1 MAQAGALA
9 RAACAG
15 LEQPTMRLTALIAA
29 SALAAAAAHAAPSKG
44 IEVTGA
50 WSRPAVA
57 GFNGVGYMT
66 LSNHGRRAEALVK
79 VESPAAR
86 AVEIHR
92 SAEANGVMSMAP
104 APRVEIAP
112 GKTVSFAPGAYH
124 LMFLGLKT
132 TLKPGDRLPAVLV
145 FSDGR
150 RIGLDFAVGSGAPP
164 RHSDAGG

>member
-1 MAQAGALA
+1 
-9 RAACAG
+9 
-15 LEQPTMRLTALIAA
+15 MRFPALIAA
-29 SALAAAAAHAAPSKG
+29 FALLAGAADAAVHADG
-44 IEVTGA
+44 VEVTGA

-66 LSNHGRRAEALVK
+66 LANRGRRPEALVR

-86 AVEIHR
+86 TVEIHR

-104 APRVEIAP
+104 AARVEIAP

-124 LMFLGLKT
+124 LMFLGLKK

-150 RIGLDFAVGSGAPP
+150 RLGLDFAVGSGAPP

>member
-1 MAQAGALA
+1 
-9 RAACAG
+9 
-15 LEQPTMRLTALIAA
+15 MRLLAPIAAVSLIAVGPA
-29 SALAAAAAHAAPSKG
+29 VGGVRADGVVA
-44 IEVTGA
+44 TGA

-66 LSNHGRRAEALVK
+66 LANHGRRAEALVR
-79 VESPAAR
+79 VESPVAR

-92 SAEANGVMSMAP
+92 SAEAHGVMSMAP
-104 APRVEIAP
+104 APRVEIPP
-112 GKTVSFAPGAYH
+112 GGAVSFAPGGYH
-124 LMFLGLKT
+124 LMFLGLKK

-164 RHSDAGG
+164 GHSDAGG

>member
-1 MAQAGALA
+1 
-9 RAACAG
+9 
-15 LEQPTMRLTALIAA
+15 MRLPLLIAA
-29 SALAAAAAHAAPSKG
+29 FALAAASANAAASDGLK
-44 IEVTGA
+44 VTGA

-92 SAEANGVMSMAP
+92 STETNGVMSMAP
-104 APRVEIAP
+104 APRVEVPP

-132 TLKPGDRLPAVLV
+132 TLKPGDKLPAVLV

-164 RHSDAGG
+164 GHSDAGG